1 MQRKKRLLSAVL
13 LICALCAVV
22 LAAVGIYKIYNRK
35 PAQSAENTADAPEIE
50 GVSQL
55 YIPGAPLVP
64 PPGDFTAAAGFSCL
78 NAETG
83 LYEIDTAVS
92 GDEKLFAAGSSL

>member
-22 LAAVGIYKIYNRK
+22 LTAVGIYKIYNRK
-35 PAQSAENTADAPEIE
+35 PAQSAENTPVAPEIE

-64 PPGDFTAAAGFSCL
+64 PAGDFTPTEEFS
-78 NAETG
+78 
-83 LYEIDTAVS
+83 
-92 GDEKLFAAGSSL
+92 